1 MPDDIFK
8 SREQAFE
15 AVYFAKLDS
24 ELIEKS
30 RQKRESAEARSD
42 LAKASGISNEALL
55 DSILELGI
63 TPSNLEAMSL
73 APLICVAW
81 ANGTLD
87 PEERKACL
95 DAAHAEGIEK
105 DSASYM
111 LFDGWLSEAP
121 DPTLLD
127 TWREFITILMGQ
139 LDALAREQIRKDLF
153 RRSESIARA
162 AGGVMGI
169 GSISKKERAVLDQI
183 EAAIS

>member
-15 AVYFAKLDS
+15 AVYFAKLDA

-30 RQKRESAEARSD
+30 RQQRETAEARSN
-42 LAKASGISNEALL
+42 LASASGISDEALL

-63 TPSNLEAMSL
+63 SPGNLEAMSL

-87 PEERKACL
+87 PEERAACL
-95 DAAHAEGIEK
+95 EAAAAEGIAK
-105 DSASYM
+105 DSAGYL
-111 LFDGWLSEAP
+111 LFDGWLSQAP
-121 DPTLLD
+121 DKSLFD
-127 TWREFITILMGQ
+127 TWRQYMSGLMPH
-139 LDALAREQIRKDLF
+139 LDAPSQKQVRKDLLE
-153 RRSESIARA
+153 RATAIARA

-169 GSISKKERAVLDQI
+169 GSISKKERAVLDEI
-183 EAAIS
+183 EAAMS